1 MKRFFACL
9 FILIIGSCSKIE
21 ESNIPYALV
30 YLNIDLRYQDK
41 DLVGLYNYKYIT
53 TARTA
58 GEKTGYAGVLVV
70 CGIDG
75 YGNTTYY
82 AFDRCCPHEANKKIT
97 IEANNAG
104 IAICPECGTEF
115 DIGYGTGAP
124 TKGVSKYVLRR
135 YTVTAKSAGG
145 QEWIVT
151 N

>member
-9 FILIIGSCSKIE
+9 FILLIGSCSKIE

-82 AFDRCCPHEANKKIT
+82 AFDRCCPHEANKKI
-97 IEANNAG
+97 
-104 IAICPECGTEF
+104 IAFIKEIQKE
-115 DIGYGTGAP
+115 IGKKKFEYP
-124 TKGVSKYVLRR
+124 SNEPSKE
-135 YTVTAKSAGG
+135 T
-145 QEWIVT
+145 
-151 N
+151 